1 MDSDL
6 GAEQLM
12 SLGRRG
18 QWWAI
23 GDGIGGNVGVRG
35 NFESVS

>member
-6 GAEQLM
+6 DAEQLM

-18 QWWAI
+18 QWWAM
-23 GDGIGGNVGVRG
+23 GDGIGGKVGVHG
-35 NFESVS
+35 NLESVS